1 MNLPATNGYI
11 VELSQVPNAG
21 TTWVVRVYKKR
32 LLFKSRISSD
42 WFLDGEQAKR
52 FADQL
57 SRELGNSSAV
67 TLIKERKPGWTLRRP
82 ER

>member
-1 MNLPATNGYI
+1 MNFPAANGYL

-21 TTWVVRVYKKR
+21 TPWVVRVYKKR

-57 SRELGNSSAV
+57 GRELGNSGTVA
-67 TLIKERKPGWTLRRP
+67 LIKGRKPGWTLRRS